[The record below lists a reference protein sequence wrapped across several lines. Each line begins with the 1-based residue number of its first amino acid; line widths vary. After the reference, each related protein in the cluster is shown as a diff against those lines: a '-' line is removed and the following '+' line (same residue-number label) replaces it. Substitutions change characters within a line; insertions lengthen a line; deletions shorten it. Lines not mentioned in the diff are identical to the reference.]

1 MAEQS
6 RSLDFLGDLRRT
18 HHCNELRP
26 ADVGSRAV
34 LMGWVHRRRDLGS
47 LIFIHLRDREGI
59 TQVVFNKELSE
70 EVHSHAELLRNEFV
84 VAVEGPVVRRSEDTI
99 NPNLDTGE
107 GEVLASAAT
116 ALNPSKTPPFDVSQD
131 SQVDELLRMRYRYLD
146 LRRPSMREN
155 LRLRHRVVKFIR
167 DYLDERN
174 FIEIETPIL
183 IKSTPEGA
191 RDYLVPS
198 RLHAGSFYALPQS
211 PQQMKQLLMV
221 AGTERYFQIARC
233 FRDEDPRADRQP
245 EFTQLDLEMAFVD
258 RDDIV
263 ELMVDLYVSLIQT
276 VRPERHIPQPVPR
289 FTFEEA
295 MARFGSDKP
304 DIRFGLEIVDFSDL
318 IAGSEFQVFAS
329 VVQSGGIVR
338 GFAAPGMASIP
349 RRQADDLIELA
360 KRFGARGL
368 VTIALDE
375 SAPSLDALT
384 LDHVRTPARALS
396 LDEVKAIASRCGAAP
411 GDLILIV
418 AGPADMTAPV
428 LGQLRATLG
437 ERLGLADPNTI
448 ALCVISDF
456 PLFDW
461 NENEG
466 RWDSVHHPFT
476 APFDEHWDRIRT
488 DPGGLLSKA
497 YDLAANGYELA
508 GGSIRIHERSR
519 QESIFETL
527 GHSPESVESQF
538 GHLLEAFEYG
548 APPHGGFAGGIDR
561 LVMILADK
569 AESIRDAIA
578 FPKTQVGV
586 DPLFGSPSP
595 VDEGQLVELHLALIP
610 KNDDPA

>member
-1 MAEQS
+1 MNDLLKS
-6 RSLDFLGDLRRT
+6 ISSGDLRPSHIGQEVT
-18 HHCNELRP
+18 L
-26 ADVGSRAV
+26 A
-34 LMGWVHRRRDLGS
+34 GWVHRRRDHGG
-47 LIFIHLRDREGI
+47 LIFIDLRDSTGLVQIVFHPEEAPDAFSTAERFRGEWVVQVSGSVRARPEG
-59 TQVVFNKELSE
+59 TQ
-70 EVHSHAELLRNEFV
+70 
-84 VAVEGPVVRRSEDTI
+84 

-107 GEVLASAAT
+107 VEVLASAAT

-146 LRRPSMREN
+146 LRRPAMREN

-221 AGTERYFQIARC
+221 AGTDRYFQIARC

-245 EFTQLDLEMAFVD
+245 EFTQLDLEMAFVE

-263 ELMVDLYVSLIQT
+263 DLMVDLYVSLIQT
-276 VRPERHIPQPVPR
+276 VRPEMRVPQPVPR

-304 DIRFGLEIVDFSDL
+304 DIRFGLGIADFSDL
-318 IAGSEFQVFAS
+318 IASSEFQVFAS
-329 VVQSGGIVR
+329 VVQSGGVVR

-384 LDHVRTPARALS
+384 LDHIRTPARALS
-396 LDEVKAIASRCGAAP
+396 LDEVKGIASRCGAAP

-461 NENEG
+461 NKNEG

-476 APFDEHWDRIRT
+476 APFDEHWDRIHT
-488 DPGGLLSKA
+488 DPGAILSKA

-527 GHSPESVESQF
+527 GHSPEGVESQF

-561 LVMILADK
+561 LVMVLADK